1 MEKKSNLNETDKI
14 VVDED
19 RDINSYLTFFQ
30 INQDE
35 SWSCGL
41 IENDLIKMI
50 EESDTVHFLKFRKEV
65 LSTVE
70 GVKLMNS
77 LTETLRPDS
86 VRRLWEIEVKQK
98 ISEREEN
105 SRVSTLTS
113 RNAEKMLD
121 EFELRQSLKEKN
133 MYYGNFD
140 KNALEYFQ
148 LIEIM
153 SPYLSSFTLEQIN
166 HAMSTQLNESLN
178 KAMTAMASKDRFY
191 NGSCSLRCRQSV
203 VILRRNEGYG
213 KYLLEL
219 TNKLGFEV
227 HSGIQW
233 LCDITERKRNAKRER
248 ALESTSKMLRSSKK
262 RLQRSAL
269 TKKEEKDA
277 QKGLSY
283 AGDGKEMMTAV
294 TSKEPVRRCKWCNES
309 DHVTRG
315 SSKCFY
321 N

>member
-1 MEKKSNLNETDKI
+1 MI
-14 VVDED
+14 
-19 RDINSYLTFFQ
+19 
-30 INQDE
+30 DE
-35 SWSCGL
+35 S
-41 IENDLIKMI
+41 DM
-50 EESDTVHFLKFRKEV
+50 VHFLKFRKEV

-133 MYYGNFD
+133 KSYGNFD

-148 LIEIM
+148 LIEFIT
-153 SPYLSSFTLEQIN
+153 PYLSSFTLEQIN

-213 KYLLEL
+213 KYLLAL

-233 LCDITERKRNAKRER
+233 H
-248 ALESTSKMLRSSKK
+248 
-262 RLQRSAL
+262 
-269 TKKEEKDA
+269 
-277 QKGLSY
+277 Y
-283 AGDGKEMMTAV
+283 
-294 TSKEPVRRCKWCNES
+294 
-309 DHVTRG
+309 
-315 SSKCFY
+315 
-321 N
+321 